1 MKHKPT
7 FFLFLVLTAIFY
19 LPPFAQTNTQGTP
32 IVLLGDSIT
41 AWGNWGSLLNRRD
54 VWNQGVAGDRTSD
67 VLARMEKVYR
77 IKPKY
82 CFIMIGINDIL
93 SGRAVDK
100 IFEDYQRIIDGL
112 MKREIAPI
120 IQSTLYLAG
129 PDPQNGQVE
138 ALNNKLKDLAVER
151 KIFYLDLNR
160 RLAPGKRLLPAFTND
175 GLHLSKAGYQAWKD
189 ELIKFSP
196 FIKEN

>member
-1 MKHKPT
+1 MKQKPL
-7 FFLFLVLTAIFY
+7 FPLILFLAVFLYF
-19 LPPFAQTNTQGTP
+19 PPCAQANIPSGR
-32 IVLLGDSIT
+32 IVMLGDSIT
-41 AWGNWGSLLNRRD
+41 AWGNWTSLLNRGD

-77 IKPKY
+77 VKPKY

-100 IFEDYQRIIDGL
+100 IYENYQKIIDGL
-112 MKREIAPI
+112 ITGGITPI

-129 PDPQNGQVE
+129 PDPQNEQVE
-138 ALNNKLKDLAVER
+138 ALNEKIKILANER
-151 KIFYLDLNR
+151 KISYLDLNR
-160 RLAPGKRLLPAFTND
+160 RLAPNRQLLFAYTND

-189 ELIKFSP
+189 ELVKFLAVSQ
-196 FIKEN
+196 K